1 MFQAIMYHYIRPFNE
16 ELPFFRNLHTDDFA
30 KQLDFFEKEYG
41 FVTKED
47 FLNSFETGIVP
58 KGVLL
63 TFDDGL
69 KCHYEYAFKELKK
82 RNLWGIF
89 YIPTAPYQTNK
100 LLDVHRIHLLLGMYS
115 GNEVYVELMKLV
127 TNDMLNHNL
136 VTEFQEL
143 TYNLQEND
151 DSTLMVKRILNY
163 YIDYQF
169 REKIIDQLTEKLV
182 PKKLYSIENFYL
194 TVEEINEM
202 NNSDMIIGSHT
213 VTHPVMSK
221 LNVAEQQ
228 EEINGSFDF
237 LSSVTNT
244 LEIKTFCY
252 PYGGFHTFTAESEK
266 LLQEANC
273 LFSFNVEHRDISIDD
288 IINRPQALPR
298 YDCNAFLHGKC
309 R

>member
-16 ELPFFRNLHTDDFA
+16 ELPFFKNLHADDFA
-30 KQLDFFEKEYG
+30 KQLDFFEREYG
-41 FVTKED
+41 FVSKED
-47 FLNSFETGIVP
+47 FLDSFETGVVP

-115 GNEVYVELMKLV
+115 GNEVYVELMELV
-127 TNDMLNHNL
+127 TNEMLNHDL
-136 VTEFQEL
+136 VAEFQEL
-143 TYNLQEND
+143 TYHLQEND
-151 DSTLMVKRILNY
+151 DSTQWVKRILNY

-169 REKIIDQLTEKLV
+169 REKVIDQLMRNLIPEE
-182 PKKLYSIENFYL
+182 LYSIENFYL

-202 NNSDMIIGSHT
+202 SNNNMIIGSHT

-221 LNVAEQQ
+221 LNLDEQHD
-228 EEINGSFDF
+228 EINRSFDF
-237 LSSVTNT
+237 LNSVTNN

-252 PYGGFHTFTAESEK
+252 PYGGFHTFTTESEK
-266 LLQEANC
+266 LLDQANC

-298 YDCNAFLHGKC
+298 YDCNVFLHGKC